1 MKRILTITVALLI
14 SMTILGCDA
23 ISPQVT
29 TTTEETTA
37 ATSDFN
43 EIHDVDDLSAMEMNR
58 SYVLMDDLDLS
69 DMEWEPLGGFEE
81 PFIGHFD
88 GNGHTISNLTITTK
102 NTDFNGLFAVM
113 NGKVFD
119 LTLEDASIDYS
130 TSFLTYAGALAGK
143 IEGGNVENVDVSS
156 DIDVS
161 NASSNTF
168 AGLLA
173 GIVQAHV
180 TDTMTPDEFVP
191 NHVTD
196 TALSGTIDVTSA
208 NYVFVGGLAGKTYN
222 TELTGNTVDVSIAA
236 LANEHRIYAGGLSGH
251 NYSGLLVGFEDF
263 VDETSIL
270 ISENTVIAYFDIR
283 AQGTQAAVGGFIGYN
298 DYGNLIDNHVDADM
312 TVSGNNFNIGSLV
325 GEDFHGMFER
335 TLSTL
340 TLTVS
345 NQPDSISVGDICG
358 FVTEDTD
365 VSSAY
370 YNLEY
375 DDEIAL
381 SNGEPI
387 SNSEL
392 QTETF
397 YRDTFGWDDVF
408 DLTRLT
414 GLYSE

>member
-14 SMTILGCDA
+14 SMFILGCSA
-23 ISPQVT
+23 ISPQET

-37 ATSDFN
+37 DTSTFN
-43 EIHDVDDLSAMEMNR
+43 EIHDVDDLSAMAMNQ
-58 SYVLMDDLDLS
+58 SYVLMSDLDLS
-69 DMEWEPLGGFEE
+69 GMEWEPLGGFED

-113 NGKVFD
+113 NGYVFD
-119 LTLEDASIDYS
+119 LTLEDVSIDYS
-130 TSFLTYAGALAGK
+130 TSFLTYVGALAGK
-143 IEGGNVENVDVSS
+143 IEGGNVENVDVSA
-156 DIDVS
+156 DINVS

-180 TDTMTPDEFVP
+180 TDTMTPDEFVA
-191 NHVTD
+191 NHVTN
-196 TALSGTIDVTSA
+196 TTLSGTLDVMSA
-208 NYVFVGGLAGKTYN
+208 NYVFVGGLSGKTYN
-222 TELTGNTVDVSIAA
+222 TELTKNTIDVTIAA

-263 VDETSIL
+263 VDETAIL
-270 ISENTVIAYFDIR
+270 ISENTVTAVFDIR
-283 AQGTQAAVGGFIGYN
+283 AQGTKAVVGGFIGYN
-298 DYGNLIDNHVDADM
+298 DYGNLIDNHVDAEM
-312 TVSGNNFNIGSLV
+312 TVSGNDFTIGSLV
-325 GEDFHGMFER
+325 GEDFHGEIER
-335 TLSTL
+335 TLSTV
-340 TLTVS
+340 TLIVT

-358 FVTEDTD
+358 FVTDDTE
-365 VSSAY
+365 VSLAY
-370 YNLEY
+370 YILEY
-375 DDEIAL
+375 DDEVAL
-381 SNGEPI
+381 SNGEPV

-397 YRDTFGWDDVF
+397 YRDNLGWDDVF